1 MKVDLLLMIS
11 PLEEICIC
19 ANYFH
24 ISHMPTI
31 VIYVLNNVEIVE
43 KLMHTLLFTFRGSKG
58 RYLSIEVQK
67 YDDWTRY
74 RKSSSMRIMMIKS
87 SSTSTDSD
95 LSLD

>member
-1 MKVDLLLMIS
+1 MIEVDWLLIIS

-24 ISHMPTI
+24 ISHMPAI

-58 RYLSIEVQK
+58 RYLSIEV
-67 YDDWTRY
+67 
-74 RKSSSMRIMMIKS
+74 
-87 SSTSTDSD
+87 
-95 LSLD
+95 

>member
-24 ISHMPTI
+24 ISHMPAI

-58 RYLSIEVQK
+58 RYLSIEV
-67 YDDWTRY
+67 
-74 RKSSSMRIMMIKS
+74 
-87 SSTSTDSD
+87 
-95 LSLD
+95 